1 MRPAFPRAAALGKAD
16 LQAPSQ
22 LLGRRSVSFQG
33 GMMHP
38 HSRSLFA
45 AFVLVAA
52 AFPLAAQKPAASSA
66 PDMPP
71 GHGIKCAKADGKT
84 PCTDDEVAA
93 LNKDIADAKQTYN
106 DATGAVNDTKQTPS
120 DAKQVGSDAKQL
132 GTDAAHPVANAKEIP
147 KDVKTAVTDTKQ
159 AYSDPGTVKS
169 DVQQVAQDAKQ
180 DVQDVGKSL
189 KGIKALFLK
198 APDGSLACKQEDE
211 SACNDDQTKAL
222 KTHAATKTPPVT
234 VTREV
239 DQPGR

>member
-1 MRPAFPRAAALGKAD
+1 
-16 LQAPSQ
+16 
-22 LLGRRSVSFQG
+22 
-33 GMMHP
+33 MHSAR
-38 HSRSLFA
+38 HSLFVA
-45 AFVLVAA
+45 LVLVAA
-52 AFPLAAQKPAASSA
+52 ALPLAAQNTAASSA

-84 PCTDDEVAA
+84 PCTNDEVAA

-106 DATGAVNDTKQTPS
+106 DTTGAVSDIKQTPS
-120 DAKQVGSDAKQL
+120 DAEQVGSDAKQL
-132 GTDAAHPVANAKEIP
+132 GTDAAHPIANAKQIP
-147 KDVKTAVTDTKQ
+147 KDVKGAVSDTKQ

-198 APDGSLACKQEDE
+198 APDGSLACKQQDE

-222 KTHAATKTPPVT
+222 KTQAASKTPPVT

-239 DQPGR
+239 DQPGH